1 MTNFLTTYGT
11 LFLGLFHTPQAYK
24 AIVSR
29 GWLSTL
35 GFFFLSYV
43 IGSVLSTGLF
53 YARYLP
59 DTIADFKTILTISA
73 ENLPEEVQVSWDA
86 DQHTLKFSGAT
97 LPVSVKSD
105 IFAQD
110 KSLTDFDSGVFD
122 EYFFTLIDGDIDQNN
137 TDYSDSFLVFAT
149 NGLQFKNTNTN
160 QTGFIPYDEIASALR
175 TVTDSVDSS
184 SETSAKYLL
193 QNAGPVL
200 DSMDQKIRQY
210 FPLVF
215 LLGIPVLF
223 VITLPNLVIAISFMI
238 LLLKLNNYSLTIPQ
252 TIRLTLLVSSIA
264 MLVNQVTLVI
274 YPTLNWPFY
283 SMTFWAITF
292 YLLIINKKLW

>member
-59 DTIADFKTILTISA
+59 DTIADLKTILTISA

>member
-59 DTIADFKTILTISA
+59 DTIADLKTILTISA

-252 TIRLTLLVSSIA
+252 TSRLTLLVSSIA